1 MGRQLKRWESPRRE
15 GRNAKGRGGSARQR
29 QRKKQFQAMRQRL
42 QEQHPDGMPQQ
53 TDSTYDD
60 IFGNREGDRFPGF
73 AFGPGANS

>member
-15 GRNAKGRGGSARQR
+15 GRNVKGRGGSARQR

-42 QEQHPDGMPQQ
+42 QEQHSDGAPKQ
-53 TDSTYDD
+53 TDSTHDN